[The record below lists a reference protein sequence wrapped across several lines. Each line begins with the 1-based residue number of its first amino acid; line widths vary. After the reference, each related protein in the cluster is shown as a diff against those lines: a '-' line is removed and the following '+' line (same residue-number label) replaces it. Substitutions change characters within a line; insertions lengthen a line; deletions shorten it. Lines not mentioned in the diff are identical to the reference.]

1 MENSIEKSGFFC
13 LMMMMIDG
21 SFAGFSKKKKKSSR
35 AVCSFHGLFFFLHML
50 RLFLLRLVGFQCGH
64 LFLFFMHCS
73 WEFDFWCLAYLRGR
87 EFDIFFPLRGFYTVQ
102 TRRFA

>member
-64 LFLFFMHCS
+64 LFFSSSCIALGNLI
-73 WEFDFWCLAYLRGR
+73 FDLWL
-87 EFDIFFPLRGFYTVQ
+87 IFGGGSLISSFP
-102 TRRFA
+102 